1 MNEPIPVKEMKKIL
15 EQNFNSLW
23 MESFGILEEDNV
35 MLGGIRVKKDNKGDI
50 ERLKGKIKRMEVEV
64 QGYKSECYQ
73 NFNAEML
80 EIMNDD
86 LSAFKNN
93 VFGEKLWTVRS
104 SLHDMSNPELDRY
117 RESFDNAT
125 PKEIYVCV
133 KHILEETKN
142 YIENI
147 FPKISLSSIQNI
159 EDLKL
164 EYLNE
169 DEMLLGGVIGLGIRS
184 ELLHRMYPAVFPIMT
199 RRSLWGMYFLTSENE
214 FIVDENFQGKSRTSH
229 QWNYDYARFCFYTN
243 FLTNI
248 METYLKKYKIKM
260 DMTIR
265 FGYLN
270 LMLVEYSA
278 KHKSEIDD
286 LYRWKYTGL

>member
-15 EQNFNSLW
+15 EKNFNALW
-23 MESFGILEEDNV
+23 MESFGILEEENV
-35 MLGGIRVKKDNKGDI
+35 MLGGIRVKKDNKKEI
-50 ERLKGKIKRMEVEV
+50 ESLKEKIKKMETEV
-64 QGYKSECYQ
+64 QVYKSECFQY
-73 NFNAEML
+73 FNAGMIETM
-80 EIMNDD
+80 DAD
-86 LSAFKNN
+86 KGAFKNN
-93 VFGEKLWTVRS
+93 IFGEKLWTVSS

-125 PKEIYVCV
+125 PTEIYLCV

-142 YIENI
+142 YIENV
-147 FPKISLSSIQNI
+147 FPRINLRSIQNI

-164 EYLNE
+164 DYLNE
-169 DEMLLGGVIGLGIRS
+169 EDMLLTGVIGLGIRS
-184 ELLHRMYPAVFPIMT
+184 ELLHRMYPSVFPIMT

-214 FIVDENFQGKSRTSH
+214 FIVDENYQGKSRTSH
-229 QWNYDYARFCFYTN
+229 EWNYDYARFCFYTN

-248 METYLKKYKIKM
+248 MESYLNKYKINM
-260 DMTIR
+260 NMEIR

-278 KHKSEIDD
+278 KHKTEIAE
-286 LYRWKYTGL
+286 LYKWKYTGL

>member
-1 MNEPIPVKEMKKIL
+1 MNEPISVKDMKKCL

-23 MESFGILEEDNV
+23 MESFGILEEENV
-35 MLGGIRVKKDNKGDI
+35 MLGGIRVTKDNKKDI
-50 ERLKGKIKRMEVEV
+50 QKLKEKINKMEFDVKK
-64 QGYKSECYQ
+64 YKSECFQ
-73 NFNAEML
+73 NFNPEII
-80 EIMNDD
+80 EIMKSD
-86 LSAFKNN
+86 LGAFKNN
-93 VFGEKLWTVRS
+93 IFGEKLWTVSS
-104 SLHDMSNPELDRY
+104 SLHDMSNPELARY

-125 PKEIYVCV
+125 PKEVYVCV
-133 KHILEETKN
+133 KHILEATKN
-142 YIENI
+142 YVENV
-147 FPKISLSSIQNI
+147 FPQISLRSINNI

-164 EYLNE
+164 DYLDEE
-169 DEMLLGGVIGLGIRS
+169 DMLLVGVIGLGIRS

-229 QWNYDYARFCFYTN
+229 EWNYDYDRFCFYTN

-270 LMLVEYSA
+270 LMLIAYSA
-278 KHKSEIDD
+278 KHKTEIDK
-286 LYRWKYTGL
+286 LYSWKYTGL